1 MVLTIAYPI
10 SISPPS
16 ATSFVEI
23 VRLKP
28 YRIYV
33 IRSDNN
39 NVMQRIFN
47 TDLNIVILKIDKKI
61 SIIGIF
67 YVL

>member
-1 MVLTIAYPI
+1 M
-10 SISPPS
+10 SPPS
-16 ATSFVEI
+16 GTSFVKI

-28 YRIYV
+28 YWIYV

-47 TDLNIVILKIDKKI
+47 TDLNIVILKIDQKI

-67 YVL
+67 